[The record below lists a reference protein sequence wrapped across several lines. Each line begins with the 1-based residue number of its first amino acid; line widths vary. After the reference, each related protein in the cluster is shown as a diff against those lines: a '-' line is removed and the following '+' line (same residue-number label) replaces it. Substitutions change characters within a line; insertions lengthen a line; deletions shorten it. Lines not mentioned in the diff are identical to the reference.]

1 MSSINDQYAGDS
13 LFLKDEKGRK
23 AIEPSPVAELKS
35 QTAKQ
40 PNLALYKNGQWDD
53 VINHVIGIVKAA
65 KNTYEY
71 NRQDM
76 WDKWEKADNYY
87 WMLEKDSRLP
97 ELTRA
102 KVAAS
107 TFYIAARRLTDGAYL
122 TTFEGDELPVKFYPS
137 IDPFDPT
144 DLKAIKA
151 AKAEAVN
158 KLAKKYFEKQK
169 IKQDPKKAKKA
180 YHQVYKYGTVIA
192 YVPYDFQVD
201 KRKRYVDDDPNEVI
215 KASDGA
221 ISFKNKET
229 GEIAS
234 KPHAPTSRE
243 EEYDYVC
250 KDEVGFYPIPVQNV
264 WLDDR
269 IEDLNRQT
277 AFLWRSDI
285 TRDEIWKEA
294 RAGKYIN
301 TELISEQKRYQLYGW
316 ENEIENQR
324 RQDAGKDVTSSSQT
338 ELYERWQCWL
348 MLPKIEY
355 KLNSKGEVTSL
366 TWDQNAEPRRYLLET
381 IGTPMQQCVVTRFV
395 ESPYWSNN
403 IPFIAAHSHDD
414 DSGFWHRS
422 LVDLLDDNWIQES
435 VAKGQMMDNRTL
447 LNFRP
452 QKWLKGRVMNKTGKI
467 GHNTIFTVTSQDA
480 IQQMDVADL
489 TGTIGNTLRDLR
501 DESESIAQ
509 TPKFMLGQGI
519 GARTSATEFA
529 AIRDA
534 GSAPALTDIKLL
546 NMQLWGAYMRK
557 VLEYL
562 PQFEANKLAVTIEE
576 QPFLVDPSSI
586 QENDIDLKEIAVQEF
601 DNKQTTRQ
609 LVTNIVQIISST
621 PMFQGMVNPAGLFVR
636 IMGLYPEFT
645 PNPEELLVKDPA
657 IAQLLQEWTTQQ
669 MAQQS
674 STGNIPQAPQ
684 LPAPGQVETGFSG
697 VAESQPTSGAAGA
710 MGGI

>member
-1 MSSINDQYAGDS
+1 MSDLNNQFAGDS
-13 LFLKDEKGRK
+13 LFLTEEKGRK
-23 AIEPSPVAELKS
+23 AIKPSPVVDLRSKTVAS
-35 QTAKQ
+35 
-40 PNLALYKNGQWDD
+40 PNLALYKDGEWHE

-71 NRQDM
+71 NRQEL
-76 WDKWEKADNYY
+76 WDKWTKADNYY
-87 WMLEKDSRLP
+87 WMLEKDHRLP

-107 TFYIAARRLTDGAYL
+107 TFYIASRRLCDGSYL
-122 TTFEGDELPVKFYPS
+122 TTFEGDELPVQFYPT
-137 IDPFDPT
+137 IDPFDPSDVKT
-144 DLKAIKA
+144 AKA
-151 AKAEAVN
+151 AKANAVN
-158 KLAKKYFEKQK
+158 KLAKRYFEKQK
-169 IKQDPKKAKKA
+169 IKQDPKKAKRA

-192 YVPYDFQVD
+192 YVPYDFQID
-201 KRKRYVDDDPNEVI
+201 PRKKYEDEDVNEI
-215 KASDGA
+215 IEAGDGTV
-221 ISFKNKET
+221 SYRNKET
-229 GEIAS
+229 GEISAQPFPPIS
-234 KPHAPTSRE
+234 KE
-243 EEYDYVC
+243 VEYDYVC
-250 KDEVGFYPIPVQNV
+250 KDEVGFYPVPIQNI

-301 TELISEQKRYQLYGW
+301 TELITEQQKYQLYGW
-316 ENEIENQR
+316 ENEIENTR
-324 RQDAGKDVTSSSQT
+324 RQDAGKDTTSSSQT

-348 MLPKIEY
+348 MLPKIEF
-355 KLNSKGEVTSL
+355 KTNKKGEVTDL
-366 TWDQNAEPRRYLLET
+366 TWDQNAAPRRYLLET

-403 IPFIAAHSHDD
+403 IPFISAHSHDD
-414 DSGFWHRS
+414 DSGFWTRG
-422 LVDLLDDNWIQES
+422 LVDLLDDNWVQES
-435 VAKGQMMDNRTL
+435 VAKGQLMDNRTL
-447 LNFRP
+447 TNFRP
-452 QKWLKGRVMNKTGKI
+452 QTWLKGRVMNKSGKI

-480 IQQMDVADL
+480 IRQLEVRDL
-489 TGTIGNTLRDLR
+489 TGTIANTLQDLR
-501 DESESIAQ
+501 NESESIAQ

-546 NMQLWGAYMRK
+546 NMQLWGGYMRK

-562 PQFEANKLAVTIEE
+562 PQFVANGLSVDIDKETY
-576 QPFLVDPSSI
+576 LVDPSAI
-586 QENDIDLKEIAVQEF
+586 TDNDIDIKEVAIQEY

-609 LVTNIVQIISST
+609 LVTNIVQVISSS

-657 IAQLLQEWTTQQ
+657 IAQLLQEWRTQQ
-669 MAQQS
+669 MQNQEANGQV
-674 STGNIPQAPQ
+674 PQPPQ
-684 LPAPGQVETGFSG
+684 LPGQVATNFAGQ
-697 VAESQPTSGAAGA
+697 AEAEPIAGAIGAAG
-710 MGGI
+710 GV